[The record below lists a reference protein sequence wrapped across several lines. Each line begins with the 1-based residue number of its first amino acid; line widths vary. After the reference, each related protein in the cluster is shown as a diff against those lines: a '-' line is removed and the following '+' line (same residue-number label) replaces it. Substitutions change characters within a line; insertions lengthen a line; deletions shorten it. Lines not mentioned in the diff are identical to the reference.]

1 MDQAKIDQAAHEKA
15 EILKR
20 YRQLLKACKSTL
32 EKGDKE
38 LIRKAFDMALEA
50 HKDMRRK
57 SGEPYIYHPLAV
69 AKIAAEEIGLG
80 TTSVVC
86 ALLHDVVEDTY
97 ITLPTIKKQFGAKVA
112 SIIDGLTKISA
123 SVFNEQTNSLQAENF
138 RKMLLTL
145 GDDVRVIILKLA
157 DRLHNMRTLESM
169 SRNTQLKIA
178 SETLYIY
185 APLAHRLGLYAMKT
199 ELEDLSIKFTESNQY
214 KLVAAKLSETKQERN
229 RFIKKFIEDLD
240 HKLQTLGLKYE
251 IIGRPK
257 SIFSIMKKMQKQQI
271 PFEEVYDLFAIR
283 IIVDSP
289 LEREKADCFQI
300 YGLLTDNYTL
310 NPARYR
316 DWITHPKSNG
326 YESLHTTVLSH
337 DGKWVEVQI
346 RTSRMDDIAE
356 KGYAAHWKYKEAGVK
371 TDSGLEDWLAKVRE
385 TLENPEAS
393 ALDFIDDFQLN
404 FMGEEVFVFTPKG
417 SLKKLSQ
424 NATALDF
431 AFDIHSDVGNHCI
444 GAKVNNK
451 LVPLSYKLQNGDTI
465 EILTSQKQKPNEDW
479 LNFVV
484 TGKAR
489 SRIKYYLKEEIHKVA
504 EEGEESIKRR
514 FRNSGIEMTHD
525 DIEKLVKHFDLKSSL
540 DFFYLVGK
548 GSIDKTTLNLKET
561 LAEKPRQ
568 TTDNKSQDKAREI
581 ALKAKQKDLVRPD
594 TIIIGDDDT
603 DLDYSLS
610 TCCAPIPGD
619 DIFAFVTV
627 GDGIKIHRTNCKN
640 SPKMMSTYGYRVLKA
655 RWSKGGAVSE
665 KSFLTNISIVG
676 TDSVGIVQGITDIIS
691 KQMQVNMKS
700 ISIDTVD
707 GRFEGSISLYI
718 YDTNHLDDIIQKIS
732 EVDGIYQVIRNS

>member
-1 MDQAKIDQAAHEKA
+1 MDTAKIDQAAHEKA
-15 EILKR
+15 ELLKR

-57 SGEPYIYHPLAV
+57 SGEPYIYHPIAV

-185 APLAHRLGLYAMKT
+185 APLANRLGLYAIKT
-199 ELEDLSIKFTESNQY
+199 ELEDLSIKFTESKQY
-214 KLVAAKLSETKQERN
+214 KLVLGKLHETKQERDK
-229 RFIKKFIEDLD
+229 FIKNFIDDLD
-240 HKLQTLGLKYE
+240 KKLQSLGLKYK

-257 SIFSIMKKMQKQQI
+257 SIYSIMKKMQKQQI

-289 LEREKADCFQI
+289 LEMEKADSFQI
-300 YGLLTDNYTL
+300 YGLLTENYTL

-326 YESLHTTVLSH
+326 YESLHTTVLSN
-337 DGKWVEVQI
+337 DNKWVEIQI

-371 TDSGLEDWLAKVRE
+371 TDSGLEDWLSKVRE
-385 TLENPEAS
+385 TLENPES
-393 ALDFIDDFQLN
+393 NALDFIDDFQLN

-424 NATALDF
+424 HATALDF
-431 AFDIHSDVGNHCI
+431 AYDVHSDVGNHCI

-489 SRIKYYLKEEIHKVA
+489 SKIKYYLKEDIHKVA

-514 FRNSGIEMTHD
+514 FRNSGIEMTNE
-525 DIEKLVKHFDLKSSL
+525 DIEKLVKHFDLKTSM

-548 GSIDKTTLNLKET
+548 GSIDNTTLNLKKT

-568 TTDNKSQDKAREI
+568 TTEDKSQDKAREN
-581 ALKAKQKDLVRPD
+581 AEKAKHKNLVRPD
-594 TIIIGDDDT
+594 TIIIGENDT
-603 DLDYSLS
+603 DLDYTLGS
-610 TCCAPIPGD
+610 CCAPIPGD

-627 GDGIKIHRTNCKN
+627 GEGIKIHRTNCKN
-640 SPKMMSTYGYRVLKA
+640 APKMMATYGYRVLKA

-732 EVDGIYQVIRNS
+732 DLDGIYEVTRNS